1 MILADSGY
9 PLLDLMWTMCI
20 FFGWILWFWLLIA
33 VYSDV
38 FRRKDIGAGA
48 KTLWVVFTLVLPFL
62 GALTYLI
69 TQGRSMAERGEQR
82 AQAQRAAMDDYVRSV
97 AVSGNGAAGRQR
109 GLSREPGRPARRRQ
123 EPARQRRHH
132 PGGVRGSQA
141 QGARLSPR

>member
-97 AVSGNGAAGRQR
+97 AVSGNGAAGN
-109 GLSREPGRPARRRQ
+109 GNAVSHESPADQ
-123 EPARQRRHH
+123 LVAAKNLLDSGGITPAEYEDLKRK
-132 PGGVRGSQA
+132 VLA
-141 QGARLSPR
+141 